1 MTEYIVMY
9 DTVDGGCG
17 DDWFIDED
25 LHEVLAQ
32 VKETL
37 QLCGGGHADI
47 FDEYD
52 NFVTD
57 VEV

>member
-1 MTEYIVMY
+1 MEYIVQY

-25 LHEVLAQ
+25 WHEVFTQ

-37 QLCGGGHADI
+37 KSCGGGHADI